1 MVDVARVRMFDIPV
15 GTFRWDN
22 RYDVAQFE
30 YDRNFVGKGL
40 EPSPIMMPVRS
51 GRVYSFGNLDRV
63 TYKGLPGM
71 LAASVFTGKGNV
83 PADGIQC
90 RHPKPGRPYQEH
102 IIPDERKRSL
112 ESLSGIR
119 HGICL

>member
-71 LAASVFTGKGNV
+71 LADSLPDTYGRALFDRWLALTGRNSGNSIETLCFL
-83 PADGIQC
+83 G
-90 RHPKPGRPYQEH
+90 
-102 IIPDERKRSL
+102 KRCM
-112 ESLSGIR
+112 GA
-119 HGICL
+119 